1 MQSSDNCNNSFGY
14 EADDGNKFS
23 NSFKKQL
30 YNEILAA
37 GGFHRDIIKEVLDSK
52 VDLYG
57 VPGSSR
63 RTKIRAV
70 IQYLKNNPPTHKIG
84 FLTPPRVEHLQS
96 PPPSTGFS
104 SPPRIEH
111 LQSPPPSTPD
121 IPLTMSKV
129 LLDKFKPVGFPDSWI
144 GMSVLSSCHVQIPN
158 RCTDFIS
165 YLLF

>member
-1 MQSSDNCNNSFGY
+1 MQSSDNRNNSFGN

-84 FLTPPRVEHLQS
+84 FLTPPRCVA
-96 PPPSTGFS
+96 
-104 SPPRIEH
+104 H

-144 GMSVLSSCHVQIPN
+144 GMSILSSCHTQIPN
-158 RCTDFIS
+158 RCTNIIS